1 MKVESNDQL
10 KEVDMKNCTRNCFDD
25 IIYENILIYSILYK
39 TLISAKPLCIRFGKV
54 DGFIRVYDGN
64 RYLVLF
70 GPEKYDAIYKRI
82 RYLIS
87 LKSDITYVI
96 SHNYARIKID
106 SYDSLPLEK
115 TLTLHNV
122 TIFIKSVFNKDR
134 NNCYFNIFLK
144 NVRIN

>member
-1 MKVESNDQL
+1 M
-10 KEVDMKNCTRNCFDD
+10 
-25 IIYENILIYSILYK
+25 
-39 TLISAKPLCIRFGKV
+39 ISAKPLCIRFGKV